1 MNGLYDILCLCLIF
15 FFALI
20 IFEYIKKSKLVEG
33 LTKKDV
39 QICKDNN
46 TAITNYSSEQNKVL
60 GKISNIGKKLKIQ
73 TRIMNSET
81 KNIKRLMRKAEEKMN
96 KTGAKP
102 DGGKK
107 LKKRKRR

>member
-1 MNGLYDILCLCLIF
+1 MEELYDILCLCLIF

-20 IFEYIKKSKLVEG
+20 IFQYIKKTKLIEG

-46 TAITNYSSEQNKVL
+46 TNIRNYSTEQTRTL
-60 GKISNIGKKLKIQ
+60 GKYRKLSGKIKDH
-73 TRIMNSET
+73 TRIMKAESKEIND
-81 KNIKRLMRKAEEKMN
+81 LMRKAEKKMN
-96 KTGAKP
+96 KTGANA

-107 LKKRKRR
+107 